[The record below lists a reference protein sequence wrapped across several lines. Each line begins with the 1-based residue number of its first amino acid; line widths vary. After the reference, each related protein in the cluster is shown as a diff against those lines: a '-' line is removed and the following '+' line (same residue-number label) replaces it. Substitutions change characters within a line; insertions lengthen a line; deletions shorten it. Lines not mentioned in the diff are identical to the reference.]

1 MGSINDYF
9 ISQRAAEL
17 NESATLAMSQ
27 KTREL
32 KSKGIDVIN
41 LSIGEPDFFVPNFIK
56 EAAKQAI
63 DDNYSFYPPVPGYPE
78 LRQMIAQKAKKR

>member
-1 MGSINDYF
+1 MGTINDYF

-41 LSIGEPDFFVPNFIK
+41 LSIGEPDFLYQI
-56 EAAKQAI
+56 
-63 DDNYSFYPPVPGYPE
+63 
-78 LRQMIAQKAKKR
+78 LLKKLLNKL